1 MAAQNIS
8 LVSTVVETDEVTKS
22 CENDKLTITRY
33 NNKEKKNYNKNRV
46 YFTTIKYH
54 SIWATKLAL

>member
-8 LVSTVVETDEVTKS
+8 LDSTVVETNEVTKS

-33 NNKEKKNYNKNRV
+33 NKEKKTITKIV
-46 YFTTIKYH
+46 YI
-54 SIWATKLAL
+54 SSQ

>member
-8 LVSTVVETDEVTKS
+8 LDSTVVETNEVTKS

-33 NNKEKKNYNKNRV
+33 NNKEKKTITKIV
-46 YFTTIKYH
+46 YI
-54 SIWATKLAL
+54 SPQ

>member
-8 LVSTVVETDEVTKS
+8 LVSTVVETNEVTKS

-33 NNKEKKNYNKNRV
+33 NNKEKKTITKIV
-46 YFTTIKYH
+46 YI
-54 SIWATKLAL
+54 SPQ

>member
-8 LVSTVVETDEVTKS
+8 LDSTVVETNEVTKS

-33 NNKEKKNYNKNRV
+33 NKGKNYNKNRV
-46 YFTTIKYH
+46 YLTTIKYH
-54 SIWATKLAL
+54 SILETKLAI